1 MTQATSPTAAAA
13 NTAQPA
19 QATLC
24 DAPSETPLSGRR
36 RILGAATAAAASA
49 ALPRFAI
56 GQPAWPSKTIRIV
69 VGTATGGLTDNFA
82 RQYGEFLA
90 RKFGQPVVV
99 ENRTGA
105 SGTIAADF
113 VAKSPPDGHT
123 FLVTISTTVWAA
135 RVLYRKLPFNP
146 DKDLA
151 PVTMF
156 PSGALLMAVHDK
168 LPVKSP
174 KDFIEYA
181 RKNKATF
188 GTYSPA
194 SLPHMIADTFGRSRG
209 VEIEPVH
216 YKGEAPMWIDIA
228 SGQVNAALGSHQAM
242 LPHLQRGS
250 LRMVAA
256 WGGRSPRAP
265 EVPTFQEL
273 GFNEPVF
280 KLNGWM
286 PMCAPGGTPED
297 ILRKVSS
304 AIIEGRATDKLKTL
318 HETFGVPEVPP
329 TLDETRRIW
338 KAEGPEWVAIA
349 DRLGVKLD

>member
-1 MTQATSPTAAAA
+1 MSHRTPPVAALATTDARPETPLIDRRRLLGAAAA
-13 NTAQPA
+13 AGTA
-19 QATLC
+19 
-24 DAPSETPLSGRR
+24 
-36 RILGAATAAAASA
+36 A

-56 GQPAWPSKTIRIV
+56 GQAAWPSKPIRIV

-82 RQYGEFLA
+82 RQYGDFLA

-105 SGTIAADF
+105 SGTIAADV
-113 VAKSPPDGHT
+113 VAKAPPDGHT
-123 FLVTISTTVWAA
+123 LLVTISTTVWAA

-146 DKDLA
+146 EKDLV
-151 PVTMF
+151 PVTLF

-168 LPVKSP
+168 LPVKTP
-174 KDFIEYA
+174 KEYVEYA

-194 SLPHMIADTFGRSRG
+194 SLPHMIADTMGRTRG

-242 LPHLQRGS
+242 LPHIQRGN
-250 LRMVAA
+250 LRPIAA
-256 WGGRSPRAP
+256 WGGRSPRMP
-265 EVPTFQEL
+265 EIPTFQEL

-286 PMCAPGGTPED
+286 PMCAPAGTPED
-297 ILRKVSS
+297 ILRKLSS
-304 AIIEGRATDKLKTL
+304 AIQEARQSDKLKQL

-329 TLDETRRIW
+329 TLDEARRIW
-338 KAEGPEWVAIA
+338 KTEAPEWVATA